1 MDDGKSPRVET
12 WGEESSPDSRPKGLS
27 SPLGRPASAVVFLQ
41 TIIYF
46 TLFISFVQQGKSISL
61 LVSLFEGIAEDE
73 QTLGS
78 AIWIGLSPSPRGTLL
93 YRYQVCFSA
102 LRDETI

>member
-41 TIIYF
+41 TIIAFHAVYF
-46 TLFISFVQQGKSISL
+46 FCPTAGKID
-61 LVSLFEGIAEDE
+61 F
-73 QTLGS
+73 T
-78 AIWIGLSPSPRGTLL
+78 PRTPFYMNSG
-93 YRYQVCFSA
+93 R
-102 LRDETI
+102 